1 MQDPSEQGF
10 KKTVNLLTAAN
21 VLWVSG
27 QQELE
32 LKRNPTKGIFMGMAR
47 VARAEV
53 GSASIQYIDVQDTIS
68 TVNDNLIDT
77 IVAIVLATEHDEPS
91 MSRGIEPEYIYRDG
105 ELLIP
110 RLIPSTSFSHF
121 AVNSE
126 EHMEEV
132 LYRDA
137 NRPVKLHIE
146 TPGLLD
152 SMVFVEDHAANQ
164 PLGEEEIEIE
174 TRAFGINF
182 KDVYIALGQMRH
194 TDTMVGEI
202 SGVVTRVGSA
212 IGSSFQVG
220 QKAFAWHSAP
230 FASHARIH
238 ISRAG
243 PLPEGLTFAEGAS
256 MPVVFMT
263 AYYALIEKANLQ
275 KGQSVLIHAGS
286 GGVGQAAIQI
296 AQHIGAE
303 IFTTVGS
310 ASKKQFIKDTYN
322 IPESHIFSSKLRN
335 FKAGVLRLTQ
345 GHGVDVVLN
354 SLAGEALLD
363 SWACVASLGTFV
375 EIGKSDIYQNT
386 HLGMSQL
393 AKSITLVSFDLAF
406 ITENRP
412 AITQNTLRQVAK
424 LVAEGAIKP
433 VQPITTMPIS
443 SIEDAFRLIQG
454 RRHTGKVVLEAD
466 SDTLVRSRIQ
476 QAPTNFGLESTFVIA
491 GGLGDVGKEMCRFFA
506 SHGAQHV
513 VTLSRRTLDP
523 ELFNTTSEEL
533 AKFGAK
539 FHALQCDVTVSLTR
553 NSSICV
559 LSTRRIKHRYSRPA
573 ITVPHCL
580 PSRL

>member
-1 MQDPSEQGF
+1 LQDPSEQAF

-32 LKRNPTKGIFMGMAR
+32 LRRNPTKGIFMGMAR

-68 TVNDNLIDT
+68 TVNDNLIDN
-77 IVAIVLATEHDEPS
+77 IVSIVLATEHDEAYI
-91 MSRGIEPEYIYRDG
+91 SRSIEPEYIYRDG

-152 SMVFVEDHAANQ
+152 SMIFVEDPTATQ

-202 SGVVTRVGSA
+202 SGVVTRAGSA
-212 IGSSFQVG
+212 VGSSFQVG
-220 QKAFAWHSAP
+220 QKVFAWHSAP

-263 AYYALIEKANLQ
+263 AYYALLEKANLQ

-310 ASKKQFIKDTYN
+310 AAKKQFIKDTYN

-335 FKAGVLRLTQ
+335 FKAGVLRLTG

-375 EIGKSDIYQNT
+375 EIGKSDIYQNM

-424 LVAEGAIKP
+424 LVADGAIKP

-523 ELFNTTSEEL
+523 KLYRSTSEEL

-539 FHALQCDVTVSLTR
+539 FHALRCDVTVSLTSH
-553 NSSICV
+553 SSICV
-559 LSTRRIKHRYSRPA
+559 LSTRRIKHMYSRPA
-573 ITVPHCL
+573 STVLHCL